1 MEGGRQTWIGI
12 LIGALAVAVVG
23 LGVALAI
30 VISDDDSDQ
39 AKTVTRN
46 VTVVR
51 TQSGSDTT
59 TTTTTNPSPPTKVVR
74 LKFFK
79 TATRNIGCA
88 MSGDSVRCDIRKRS
102 WSPPPK
108 PADCD
113 VDWGQGVAVDQSGK
127 ADFVCAGDTTL
138 DPTFPTLA
146 YGEDSR
152 VGDFNCA
159 SRESGVTCTNLSTE
173 HGFLLNQERYKLF

>member
-1 MEGGRQTWIGI
+1 MT
-12 LIGALAVAVVG
+12 VARR
-23 LGVALAI
+23 
-30 VISDDDSDQ
+30 DDH
-39 AKTVTRN
+39 ATT
-46 VTVVR
+46 T
-51 TQSGSDTT
+51 SGNTT
-59 TTTTTNPSPPTKVVR
+59 TTEPPRPRPPPSQPIRCVR

-79 TATRNIGCA
+79 TPTRNIGCA
-88 MSGDSVRCDIRKRS
+88 IVGGSVRCDIRKRS

-108 PADCD
+108 PANCD
-113 VDWGQGVAVDQSGK
+113 LDWGGGLAVDRSGK

-152 VGDFNCA
+152 VGNFNCA

-173 HGFLLNQERYKLF
+173 HGFLLNRSVTSCSSRRSSDCRRRPGCRLPSSRIR